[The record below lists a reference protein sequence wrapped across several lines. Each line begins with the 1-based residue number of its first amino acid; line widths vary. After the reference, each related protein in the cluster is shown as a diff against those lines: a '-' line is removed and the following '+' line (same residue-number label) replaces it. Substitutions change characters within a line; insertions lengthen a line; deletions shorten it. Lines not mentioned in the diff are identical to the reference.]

1 MVDTLLATEP
11 RTAPVPYDGFDNML
25 VNGMWRHGRDSRVA
39 EDLDPYTND
48 VLVRIPLAD
57 ARDLDEA
64 FRAAAIA
71 QPLWHNML
79 PAARAATLRRATAIM
94 EDRRAEIVDWLI
106 RESGSTR
113 SRRTSSGS

>member
-11 RTAPVPYDGFDNML
+11 RTAPVPYDGFDHML

-57 ARDLDEA
+57 ARD
-64 FRAAAIA
+64 
-71 QPLWHNML
+71 
-79 PAARAATLRRATAIM
+79 
-94 EDRRAEIVDWLI
+94 
-106 RESGSTR
+106 
-113 SRRTSSGS
+113 